1 MGTFCPRQETKMRL
15 LVAAVLVAATSAA
28 PTPDADP
35 QFIATPYVYPYQPA
49 VQTVPAIT
57 SYTPSVYSADP
68 GFFVQLPAGGGKYL
82 PDVFGWERGSEY
94 YKKWL
99 GCPTA
104 LCKNRVKW
112 RTDGQRFKT
121 YQPGGADPN
130 KFTDKYS
137 DPGQYQGRKKRDAEA
152 DPQYFATQFVDPMT
166 GVKGYSPVVP
176 TTSYVQPVQTVQTVQ
191 PQVSYV
197 QATPQDDRTVY
208 TADPMFFNFGR
219 YFNNNLGGKADYGH
233 DAGRRKYPT
242 YGDYYRTHRYPL
254 NDGWMLWDE
263 DLRDLDSKS
272 NKIGLGKDGG
282 R

>member
-1 MGTFCPRQETKMRL
+1 MGATFCPRQETKMRL

-35 QFIATPYVYPYQPA
+35 QFIAT
-49 VQTVPAIT
+49 
-57 SYTPSVYSADP
+57 
-68 GFFVQLPAGGGKYL
+68 
-82 PDVFGWERGSEY
+82 
-94 YKKWL
+94 
-99 GCPTA
+99 
-104 LCKNRVKW
+104 
-112 RTDGQRFKT
+112 
-121 YQPGGADPN
+121 
-130 KFTDKYS
+130 
-137 DPGQYQGRKKRDAEA
+137 
-152 DPQYFATQFVDPMT
+152 QFVDPMT
-166 GVKGYSPVVP
+166 GAKGYYPVVP
-176 TTSYVQPVQTVQTVQ
+176 AT
-191 PQVSYV
+191 SYV
-197 QATPQDDRTVY
+197 QATPQVTPQVRTVY

-233 DAGRRKYPT
+233 ETGRRPYPT